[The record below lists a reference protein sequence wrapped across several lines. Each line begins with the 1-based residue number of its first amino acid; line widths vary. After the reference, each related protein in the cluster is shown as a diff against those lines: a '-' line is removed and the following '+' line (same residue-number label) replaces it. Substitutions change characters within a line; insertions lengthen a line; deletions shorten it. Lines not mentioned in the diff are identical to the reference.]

1 MSDAS
6 DYERLLV
13 ENYCIVASTALLWF
27 DFALTFTTEVR
38 RIWRRRFTGA
48 TVVYLFTR
56 YAALIER
63 VFFVLEVLL
72 WNSTDETCGR
82 IDRVD
87 DVLTIINYFAFA
99 SFTILRVYGVWGR
112 DWKPLVIVVPLTLVR
127 PALYIVESSNYV
139 PIQFGPPWGCANVY
153 GYSNEML
160 AKFSTVAKS
169 ANIAAD
175 AILIALTWWKTFGIN
190 KASTRLGVRTPLAT
204 LLLRDGTAYFLIL
217 LAIQIITIVSSQIGS
232 SLTVWLVWPYFDQ
245 IFTVIFL
252 SRFMLDL
259 RGLYFSEH
267 VNAEGNATDTTTRS
281 GHVLSDIR
289 FTTSNVVGNLGATLS
304 TTLTYSDFSATSSV
318 VSSHPESG
326 GGEKQKQGQGQGQ
339 VCPDWYE
346 DEVPKYADHPFEEG
360 MVIPIWVDV
369 PKVEETELEEVQS
382 PVSPESP
389 QNTSAV

>member
-1 MSDAS
+1 
-6 DYERLLV
+6 V

-56 YAALIER
+56 YTALIER
-63 VFFVLEVLL
+63 IFFVLEVLL
-72 WNSTDETCGR
+72 WNSTDESLFQTCGR

-112 DWKPLVIVVPLTLVR
+112 DWKPLLLVIPLTLVR

-139 PIQFGPPWGCANVY
+139 PIQYGPPWGCAEPLSRLS
-153 GYSNEML
+153 YSSL
-160 AKFSTVAKS
+160 TFSCDHAVSTIAKA

-175 AILIALTWWKTFGIN
+175 AILIALTWVKTFGIN
-190 KASTRLGVRTPLAT
+190 KDSTRLGVRTPLAT
-204 LLLRDGTAYFLIL
+204 LLLRDDTPCRSIL
-217 LAIQIITIVSSQIGS
+217 LVIQVVTIVTSQVGS

-245 IFTVIFL
+245 TFTVIFL

-259 RGLYFSEH
+259 RGLYFAEH

-281 GHVLSDIR
+281 GRIISDIR
-289 FTTSNVVGNLGATLS
+289 FTTSNIVGNLGATLS
-304 TTLTYSDFSATSSV
+304 TT
-318 VSSHPESG
+318 
-326 GGEKQKQGQGQGQ
+326 
-339 VCPDWYE
+339 
-346 DEVPKYADHPFEEG
+346 
-360 MVIPIWVDV
+360 
-369 PKVEETELEEVQS
+369 
-382 PVSPESP
+382 
-389 QNTSAV
+389 